1 MELCGPY
8 LLCPEENIMVSE
20 QLRNDVWLNWWDAAR
35 LSRYYDTVGDRFQ
48 RWHKALMLLILV
60 CGTGSATY
68 LLDLLPKDFQPY
80 LGLAL
85 AVLSIWAMVGNYA
98 RKAAIAHAISI
109 ECSELEDKWRG
120 LAEII
125 DSEDLDNS
133 YVRSKVETLQ
143 SRIDL
148 VSGRAQGAGIGTDT
162 KLNEA
167 KAGEARRV
175 LESSY
180 AAA

>member
-1 MELCGPY
+1 
-8 LLCPEENIMVSE
+8 MVS
-20 QLRNDVWLNWWDAAR
+20 
-35 LSRYYDTVGDRFQ
+35 
-48 RWHKALMLLILV
+48 ILV

-85 AVLSIWAMVGNYA
+85 AALSIWAIVGNYA

-120 LAEII
+120 LMEVI
-125 DSEDLDNS
+125 DSEDVDNS
-133 YVRSKVETLQ
+133 WVRSEMERFQ
-143 SRIDL
+143 NRIDL
-148 VSGRAQGAGIGTDT
+148 VTGRAQVAGIATDT

-167 KAGEARRV
+167 KAEEARKV